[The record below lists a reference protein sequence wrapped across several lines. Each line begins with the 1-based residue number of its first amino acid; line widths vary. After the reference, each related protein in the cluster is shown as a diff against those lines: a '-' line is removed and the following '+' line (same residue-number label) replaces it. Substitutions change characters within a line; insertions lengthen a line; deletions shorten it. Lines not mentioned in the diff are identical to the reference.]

1 MTDRSERSSGFDPLD
16 LLAGANPVPADEVAR
31 AHNPAAKAALF
42 QEIIMSTPTPTATA
56 VPTPLTPAPTAPRR
70 SSRPSGARRWLVPVS
85 AAAGLAVAISA
96 ALVLVPRG
104 ADNAAAA
111 LTEAARETSAATSGR
126 VTIEATQIGGSEAG
140 TLDLGIVYNGD
151 DAATTIRFLDPA
163 NPEEGGG
170 TQTRLVDGRA
180 YVASEDPTAPA
191 GTEPVWYVSD
201 LPAAQAVEEW
211 ALPLDPRHASRG
223 LVELIQAADDV
234 ERTGEGRYQATVTVG
249 QLRQLDVLPAGLS
262 FLVPDPEL
270 GDEVPDSEQVAIEIL
285 VDSQGKLSQVVARVD
300 DTIAGTETVPVDV
313 VVTTTYSDL
322 DAVGPIEAP
331 ANAQPVPAPGN

>member
-1 MTDRSERSSGFDPLD
+1 MTDRNDRSTGVDPLD

-42 QEIIMSTPTPTATA
+42 QEIIMSTPTPTAT
-56 VPTPLTPAPTAPRR
+56 PTPAVAPAPASPGR
-70 SSRPSGARRWLVPVS
+70 SSRPAGARRWLVPVS
-85 AAAGLAVAISA
+85 AAAGLAIAISA

-140 TLDLGIVYNGD
+140 TLGLTIAYNGD
-151 DAATTIRFLDPA
+151 DAATTIHFEDPA
-163 NPEEGGG
+163 NPDEAGG
-170 TQTRLVDGRA
+170 TQTRLVDGKA
-180 YVASEDPTAPA
+180 YVAVEDPTAPA
-191 GTEPVWYVSD
+191 GTDPVWYVSD
-201 LPAAQAVEEW
+201 QSAAQAIEDW
-211 ALPLDPRHASRG
+211 ALPLDPRQASQG
-223 LVELIQAADDV
+223 LVELVQAADDV
-234 ERTGEGRYQATVTVG
+234 ERTGDGRYQATVTVG
-249 QLRQLDVLPAGLS
+249 QLRQLEVLPAGLS
-262 FLVPDPEL
+262 FIAPDPEL

-313 VVTTTYSDL
+313 VVTTTYTDL
-322 DAVGPIEAP
+322 DAVGPVEAP
-331 ANAQPVPAPGN
+331 ADAQPAPTAGG